1 MIKPKINTVLIFL
14 LPIMYVL
21 TACYLEESKSSLP
34 LPHEEFSIDPSI
46 ILEDISQG
54 KKDIFIPLENRIP
67 ANEIE
72 YIPVNWL
79 QEDYLTIAN
88 SIHQFLWGE
97 DLSDWKLNSILFY
110 LQCNEAHYG
119 SQSVYLTYFKLI
131 ETDTEKYRLVH
142 NIVVQP
148 QEKIVG
154 AWAEKYSQLTAN
166 WEEYK
171 ISKFNIT
178 SNEALQIAE
187 NNNGKLFRESIKN
200 DCSISISLNRKN
212 HNDNDWIV
220 TYYSANSD
228 FEIIINTNTGEHQVG
243 K

>member
-110 LQCNEAHYG
+110 
-119 SQSVYLTYFKLI
+119 
-131 ETDTEKYRLVH
+131 
-142 NIVVQP
+142 
-148 QEKIVG
+148 
-154 AWAEKYSQLTAN
+154 
-166 WEEYK
+166 
-171 ISKFNIT
+171 
-178 SNEALQIAE
+178 
-187 NNNGKLFRESIKN
+187 
-200 DCSISISLNRKN
+200 
-212 HNDNDWIV
+212 
-220 TYYSANSD
+220 
-228 FEIIINTNTGEHQVG
+228 
-243 K
+243 